1 MTITP
6 EQIEAAR
13 QLVGN
18 VPHHLRAAFTGA
30 GILREILAD
39 REARV
44 LAGFSQCANPQP
56 LLPGDASS
64 HVYTH
69 AVSASTAE
77 VATLKFSLGLIEGS
91 ADYAEAVPV
100 IAPMVAEVH
109 RLEAEHLAQ
118 RLVAAEAAAARQAA
132 IEAAKLEAL
141 AKVDARFAEP
151 EPSAPA
157 EPAKLFRGR
166 QKLSSEEGEEPS

>member
-1 MTITP
+1 MNITI

-30 GILREILAD
+30 EILREILAE
-39 REARV
+39 REAKV

-56 LLPGDASS
+56 LTPGDATS
-64 HVYTH
+64 HIYTH

-77 VATLKFSLGLIEGS
+77 VATLRFSLGLIEAS

-100 IAPMVAEVH
+100 ITPLVNEVH
-109 RLEAEHLAQ
+109 RLEAEYLAQ

-132 IEAAKLEAL
+132 IEAARAEAL

-157 EPAKLFRGR
+157 EPEKPFRGR
-166 QKLSSEEGEEPS
+166 VTRETAEV